1 MRWDHLVRFKDAD
14 ILIMIRKKTPELIDL
29 PEDTLDGI
37 KSRITTGTLLEED
50 KKIIVV
56 ILTSYAWLLRQLQ
69 FTKISI
75 IRLKNLFGF
84 NTEKRKNKKKQHDS
98 LTSTGALPE
107 LNRLQ
112 ENQPGSLDEMQ
123 GLEQEP
129 PTKK

>member
-1 MRWDHLVRFKDAD
+1 MT
-14 ILIMIRKKTPELIDL
+14 RKKTPELIDL
-29 PEDTLDGI
+29 PENTLDEI

-75 IRLKNLFGF
+75 TRLKNLFGF
-84 NTEKRKNKKKQHDS
+84 NTEKRKNKQKQHDS

-107 LNRLQ
+107 LNGLQ
-112 ENQPGSLDEMQ
+112 ENQPGSLNKMQ
-123 GLEQEP
+123 GLEQAP

>member
-1 MRWDHLVRFKDAD
+1 VRFKDAD
-14 ILIMIRKKTPELIDL
+14 IPIMTRKKTPELIDL

-75 IRLKNLFGF
+75 TRLKNLFGF
-84 NTEKRKNKKKQHDS
+84 NTEKRKNKNKQLDS

-107 LNRLQ
+107 LYGLQ
-112 ENQPGSLDEMQ
+112 ENQPGAHNEIQ

>member
-1 MRWDHLVRFKDAD
+1 M
-14 ILIMIRKKTPELIDL
+14 ILIMTRKKTPELIDL

-37 KSRITTGTLLEED
+37 KSRITTGALLEED

-56 ILTSYAWLLRQLQ
+56 ILTSYAWLMRQLQ

-75 IRLKNLFGF
+75 TRLKNLFGF

-98 LTSTGALPE
+98 LTSAGALPD
-107 LNRLQ
+107 LNGLQ
-112 ENQPGSLDEMQ
+112 ENQTGSLNEMQ